1 MAAQT
6 TFHTA
11 TMTITI
17 NINNTNVSDFQM
29 QNMDISFMVNNFI
42 GKWNIIEVT

>member
-17 NINNTNVSDFQM
+17 NINNTNVSGFQM

-42 GKWNIIEVT
+42 GK